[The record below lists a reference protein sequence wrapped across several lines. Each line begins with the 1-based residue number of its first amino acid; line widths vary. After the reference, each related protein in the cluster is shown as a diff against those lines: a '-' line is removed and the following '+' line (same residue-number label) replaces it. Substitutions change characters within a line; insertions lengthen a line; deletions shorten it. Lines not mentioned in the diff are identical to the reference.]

1 MKEWMDENVVS
12 SDIDETFQNFAKG
25 PGLWKETLQRHLGTL
40 FRRSFLAR

>member
-12 SDIDETFQNFAKG
+12 SNIDENFPNFAQG
-25 PGLWKETLQRHLGTL
+25 PGLWKENLKRHLGTL